1 MVSKFA
7 IFESVAVAM
16 IVVIVLA
23 VGCTDP
29 PTPPTPTSTPTPNPV
44 ELLSTCVDDCELLY
58 IGTARYLPCVS
69 VCVDEYKE
77 LGGE

>member
-16 IVVIVLA
+16 IVVVVLM

-29 PTPPTPTSTPTPNPV
+29 PTPPIPTPD
-44 ELLSTCVDDCELLY
+44 LADQLSLCIDGCEWLY
-58 IGTARYLPCVS
+58 ADTARYLPCVS
-69 VCVDEYKE
+69 TCVNEYKE

>member
-1 MVSKFA
+1 MVNKFA
-7 IFESVAVAM
+7 IFESVAVAV
-16 IVVIVLA
+16 VVIVVLA

-29 PTPPTPTSTPTPNPV
+29 PTPPTPTPV
-44 ELLSTCVDDCELLY
+44 SMPDLADQLSLCVDDCEWLY
-58 IGTARYLPCVS
+58 ADTARYLPCVS